1 VVAWQR
7 QAQSQKSER
16 RGLIQRNSSALLK
29 PLESVEWMKALRILR
44 QSFSQNQ
51 AAEKADWIKFQ
62 SLAESPTGKD
72 RSRWSTRDRQFV
84 HLAPAL
90 RWQLDFKPRR
100 GVILHAARALG
111 TTHVLKMRAA

>member
-51 AAEKADWIKFQ
+51 AAEKA
-62 SLAESPTGKD
+62 
-72 RSRWSTRDRQFV
+72 V
-84 HLAPAL
+84 
-90 RWQLDFKPRR
+90 
-100 GVILHAARALG
+100 
-111 TTHVLKMRAA
+111 